1 MEQVLLDYLVS
12 QHNLIVTGIEDRTNF
27 NTGDLVRQAQ
37 ERKKLLQELV
47 GQPSPGSALTNFL
60 LQFGPAIASRPTT
73 GNIFTDIAGAA
84 RAPSANLA
92 KQLGQEEQFERQL
105 GLLAAKS
112 VIDPKKD
119 KTFAAQTV
127 DQQVENYY
135 TNMARTSSRGQ
146 LEALYGLRPQ
156 IKKAFE
162 KGVSPRIAET
172 DSRGNI
178 PSSFYA
184 NKPDGFLYINPNS
197 GNFERIYNGKPFR
210 RIDQDTLK
218 PITTED

>member
-1 MEQVLLDYLVS
+1 
-12 QHNLIVTGIEDRTNF
+12 
-27 NTGDLVRQAQ
+27 
-37 ERKKLLQELV
+37 
-47 GQPSPGSALTNFL
+47 
-60 LQFGPAIASRPTT
+60 
-73 GNIFTDIAGAA
+73 
-84 RAPSANLA
+84 
-92 KQLGQEEQFERQL
+92 
-105 GLLAAKS
+105 
-112 VIDPKKD
+112 
-119 KTFAAQTV
+119 
-127 DQQVENYY
+127 
-135 TNMARTSSRGQ
+135 MARTSSRGQ